1 MLDSST
7 NSPPPPSPVNLSS
20 PTAPKTEPP
29 SDPVGGGG
37 GHSRSLEELSRH
49 LPRFTP
55 VPSGRTGLFSESQQC
70 TGLSRGLAL
79 RHASSP
85 QVCARQQ
92 KAVAL
97 QGPPRPFLR
106 AFAGGDAL
114 RETSSSAIRLP
125 GSRPCSAGLAVSPA
139 PQDALF
145 YETSV
150 TAEATLRT
158 HTSRCPLAAVTILT
172 TGKKGT
178 KDC

>member
-70 TGLSRGLAL
+70 TGLRRGLAL
-79 RHASSP
+79 CHASSP

-92 KAVAL
+92 KALAL

-106 AFAGGDAL
+106 ASAGGDARGRPRAL
-114 RETSSSAIRLP
+114 PSGCLGPGPALQAWPCPLHRRTPSSTRRASQQRRHSEPTPFEGPLGRLP
-125 GSRPCSAGLAVSPA
+125 
-139 PQDALF
+139 F
-145 YETSV
+145 
-150 TAEATLRT
+150 
-158 HTSRCPLAAVTILT
+158 
-172 TGKKGT
+172 
-178 KDC
+178 